1 MIQDVSLSVAALG
14 GLTAGALVVALW
26 RTFFSRLA
34 SVPGPFLAR
43 FTDLWYAYR
52 LYRGYFERDNLEL
65 HRKHGTSTRASPQ
78 GAH

>member
-1 MIQDVSLSVAALG
+1 MMPDVSLSVIALG
-14 GLTAGALVVALW
+14 GLAASALLAALW

-52 LYRGYFERDNLEL
+52 MYRGYFERDNLEL
-65 HRKHGTSTRASPQ
+65 HRKHGTPTHPPY
-78 GAH
+78 